1 MVYSAVMPLDY
12 HKIGKLRREL
22 ELSQVEAARQSGLSR
37 QGWIN
42 LETGSE
48 LNPTI
53 STVSAIAKV
62 LQVSPNDLI
71 KWK

>member
-1 MVYSAVMPLDY
+1 MPLDY

-53 STVSAIAKV
+53 STVSAIARV

>member
-1 MVYSAVMPLDY
+1 MPLDY